1 MRAVPGPLLRD
12 TMLKEQPCN
21 ILLVDDLP
29 ENLLALESV
38 LSSLEQNIVKANS
51 CSEALRYIL
60 EQDFAVILLD
70 VKMPDTDG
78 FETAAL
84 IRARERSKH
93 VPIIF
98 LTGLSGNED
107 MIRGYLMGAVD
118 YLFKPFIPEV
128 LQSKV
133 AVFVDLYRVRA
144 RASQQARE
152 LAAINQRLEQE
163 INERKRTEWELKL
176 HQAQLEAANTE
187 LEAFSYSVS
196 HDLRAPLRHIDGF
209 ADLLQQHGSS
219 QLDEKGRRCVTKISE
234 SASRMGRLINDLLEF
249 SRMGRNEMRR
259 QQVNM
264 NYLVN
269 DVIDQ
274 LQSEVEGRHISWNI
288 GPLPDVQGDSAMLRQ
303 VLANLIANAIKY
315 TSPRERAHIDI
326 GCRTEE
332 SHETV
337 IFVRDNGVGF
347 DMQYG
352 YKLFGV
358 FQRLHSNTQFE
369 GTGIGLANVR
379 RIIAKHGGRTW
390 AEGVIHEG
398 ATFYFSLPH
407 AGAP

>member
-1 MRAVPGPLLRD
+1 
-12 TMLKEQPCN
+12 MLKEQPCN

-51 CSEALRYIL
+51 GSEALRYIL

-264 NYLVN
+264 NYLVK

-337 IFVRDNGVGF
+337 IFIRDNGVGF

>member
-1 MRAVPGPLLRD
+1 
-12 TMLKEQPCN
+12 MLKEQPCN